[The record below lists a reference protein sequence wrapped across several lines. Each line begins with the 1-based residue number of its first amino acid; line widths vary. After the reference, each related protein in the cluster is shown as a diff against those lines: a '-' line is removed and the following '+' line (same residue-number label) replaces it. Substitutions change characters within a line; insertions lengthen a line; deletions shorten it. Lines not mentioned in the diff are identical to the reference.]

1 VGHGAYVRAELPD
14 SADPK
19 TFNAVL
25 TWWSDRVEELGYL
38 PGRRDLKPEDLPA
51 KALPNIML
59 AEFIGSSDRV
69 RFRLVGSA
77 IVDFNQ
83 IDFTGRYL
91 DEIYPS
97 KQVFNFVVGLYQ
109 ELKAKRR
116 PIWSVNAVKS
126 PSTGQ
131 HFFVHRLMAPL
142 ATNGHEVDMVLAV
155 QKFSE
160 VTKAKPVT
168 GSPWFQA
175 SDTGEQERVVL

>member
-1 VGHGAYVRAELPD
+1 MGHASSGRAYLPA
-14 SADPK
+14 SADPR
-19 TFNAVL
+19 TFSAVL
-25 TWWSDRVEELGYL
+25 TWWSDRVEELGCL
-38 PGRRDLKPEDLPA
+38 PARRDLKPEDLPA
-51 KALPNIML
+51 KALPNILL
-59 AEFIGSSDRV
+59 AEFIGSPDRV
-69 RFRLVGSA
+69 RFRLVGST

-97 KQVFNFVVGLYQ
+97 KKIYNFVVGLYQ
-109 ELKAKRR
+109 EIRAKRR

-142 ATNGHEVDMVLAV
+142 ASNGQDVDMVLAV
-155 QKFSE
+155 QKFTE
-160 VTKAKPVT
+160 VAKAKTVT

-175 SDTGEQERVVL
+175 SDTGEQERIIL